1 MRLCRLILIGLNVIR
16 QDRYYDGRTGF
27 RNLSDLCLE
36 LIELIE
42 LEMKEAGFLYKTTR
56 RFVLS

>member
-1 MRLCRLILIGLNVIR
+1 MRLCRLILIGLTVIR
-16 QDRYYDGRTGF
+16 QDRHYDGWTGF
-27 RNLSDLCLE
+27 RDLSDLCFE

-42 LEMKEAGFLYKTTR
+42 LEMKEGGFLYKTTR

>member
-16 QDRYYDGRTGF
+16 QDRHYDGRTGF
-27 RNLSDLCLE
+27 RDLSDLCLE

-42 LEMKEAGFLYKTTR
+42 LEMKDAGYLYKTTR

>member
-1 MRLCRLILIGLNVIR
+1 MRLSSLILIGLNVVQ
-16 QDRYYDGRTGF
+16 QDRNKMDGQDF

-42 LEMKEAGFLYKTTR
+42 LVMKIGLIFK
-56 RFVLS
+56 